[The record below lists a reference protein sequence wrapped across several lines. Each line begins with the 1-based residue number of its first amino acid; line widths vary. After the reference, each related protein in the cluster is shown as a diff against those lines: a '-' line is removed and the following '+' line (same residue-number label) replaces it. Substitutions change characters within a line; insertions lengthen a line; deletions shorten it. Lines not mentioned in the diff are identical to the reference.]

1 MENLEKITKFG
12 KIMHI
17 VEIVLF
23 SALTIFALTMMFSA
37 AKLVTNMKNGT
48 GAEAVGG
55 IAGVLILVLGITFLI
70 VSLVLLGCSIGLL
83 ITNQKMQKSFNSENE
98 TKNKKINAYKSLN
111 IIFSIFLIAL
121 AIAVLVVNLNVIAKI
136 VFSVFTFALAVLHL
150 VFTGMII
157 KKCKTQNNNVTNNA

>member
-23 SALTIFALTMMFSA
+23 SALTIFSLVIVFSA
-37 AKLVTNMKNGT
+37 NNLIEAMQGGT

-98 TKNKKINAYKSLN
+98 TKSKKINAYKSLN

-150 VFTGMII
+150 VLTGMII
-157 KKCKTQNNNVTNNA
+157 KKSKTKNNNVVNNA

>member
-1 MENLEKITKFG
+1 MENLIKVTKFG
-12 KIMHI
+12 KIVHI
-17 VEIVLF
+17 VELVLF
-23 SALTIFALTMMFSA
+23 CALTIFSLVIVFSA
-37 AKLVTNMKNGT
+37 NNLIEAMQGGT
-48 GAEAVGG
+48 GADAAGGLAGIIILIVG
-55 IAGVLILVLGITFLI
+55 IAFLI
-70 VSLVLLGCSIGLL
+70 VCLVMLAFAIALFVI
-83 ITNQKMQKSFNSENE
+83 NQKMQKSFNSENE
-98 TKNKKINAYKSLN
+98 TKSKKINAYKSLN